1 MEERD
6 TGGLSGGELQR
17 LAVAAA
23 LARQPAMLIAD
34 EITTMVDQRGRDGL
48 LGVLNGLTER
58 HRMALVHITHY
69 SSEAEMA
76 DQFRADGKIYVVVTV
91 IAIVF
96 AGLAIWLFRLD
107 RRIRNMEN
115 EHKD

>member
-1 MEERD
+1 MKA
-6 TGGLSGGELQR
+6 LKSLFLFILLVLAHSGNL
-17 LAVAAA
+17 LA
-23 LARQPAMLIAD
+23 Q
-34 EITTMVDQRGRDGL
+34 G
-48 LGVLNGLTER
+48 
-58 HRMALVHITHY
+58 
-69 SSEAEMA
+69 EAEMA
-76 DQFRADGKIYVVVTV
+76 DQFRADGKIYVVVAV